1 MHGLS
6 NMIDNWKD
14 EQVSADDAN
23 SGSTSNSAQML
34 VLIPSAIT
42 TTLEEES
49 ALCAKKDLIIDKLNS
64 LLKKLGHE
72 NEDRNA
78 TDQAAYEAKQAA
90 LGAWLDGNNSH
101 KYSKY
106 KTNAKQAAIAAW
118 LESTMTRKILKSIH
132 VLTFT

>member
-14 EQVSADDAN
+14 EQVSSDDAN
-23 SGSTSNSAQML
+23 SVSTSNSAQML
-34 VLIPSAIT
+34 VLVPSAIT

-90 LGAWLDGNNSH
+90 LGAWLDGKNSH
-101 KYSKY
+101 KYFKH
-106 KTNAKQAAIAAW
+106 KTIAKQAALGAW
-118 LESTMTRKILKSIH
+118 LESTMTYKILKSILS
-132 VLTFT
+132 VDF